1 MFYKM
6 NKHIAKNLLSISI
19 ISSILVTFF
28 IVMGII
34 NEQIQFLIQIILCMI
49 IVFLLWKL
57 RDLEVPWLL
66 TLIDIVCWLTG
77 TLCWFILPPYMPML
91 EDVNLYLIM
100 IIFVIYVGNTIMISR
115 SKKTSIEKEV
125 NNENVGKKHVVL
137 RSISFVL
144 IMYIYSHIREID
156 MVRNLLY
163 TIILFLSM
171 ILGFHD
177 LYKKCENG

>member
-1 MFYKM
+1 M
-6 NKHIAKNLLSISI
+6 NKHIAKILLSISI

-57 RDLEVPWLL
+57 RDLEVPWLF
-66 TLIDIVCWLTG
+66 TLIDIVCWMTG

-91 EDVNLYLIM
+91 EDVNLYLTM
-100 IIFVIYVGNTIMISR
+100 IILVIYVGNTIMISR

-137 RSISFVL
+137 KSIGFVL
-144 IMYIYSHIREID
+144 IMYIYSHIREIA
-156 MVRNLLY
+156 MVRNLVY
-163 TIILFLSM
+163 TIVLCIFM

-177 LYKKCENG
+177 MYETCEY